1 MKHKKPNLVFILAVC
16 LILSIALWGFFLP
29 DGFTLVAGAAFT
41 FLTEN
46 FGWFYTLSMALFVG
60 FAVWIGFF
68 SKYKNM
74 RLGPDDSRPEYSNT
88 AWFAML
94 FSAGMGIGLVFWSVA
109 EPMNFF
115 AAPLG
120 TEPGS
125 PEAAKFAIT
134 KSFLHWGIHPWANYT
149 VMALALAYMQFRRGK
164 STLISSLF
172 IPLIGKKGADGPI
185 GKAIDILALLATA
198 GGVCTTLGL
207 GVMQLNSGMNYLLGI
222 PITPTLVV
230 GTVVVLTVVY
240 VLTAVAGVEKGSA
253 LVSNLNLIIVGLVVV
268 FLFLTGPTVS
278 ILNNLV
284 EGIGSYC
291 TSFFDNSFSMGAFGD
306 SKWYG
311 EWTIYYWAWW
321 ISWSPFTGSFIAR
334 ISRGRTVKE
343 FVAGVLLLPAAAS
356 MIWFAIFGTM
366 GLNLGLET
374 AVSSIRSTATALFV
388 VLEHYPLGHILSFI
402 MLILVCTF
410 FCASATSATIVL
422 GMYSEGGTLNPS
434 NRSKVVWGILLAVL
448 ALSMML
454 SSDNGLEMLKTLSIV
469 AGFPFAIIKVI
480 SLVSLQKALRDE
492 DPAAIE
498 RAYRSGRSDTHTPPA
513 DVQTEHP

>member
-1 MKHKKPNLVFILAVC
+1 MKHTKNNLAFVIAVVLVLA
-16 LILSIALWGFFLP
+16 ISLWGFFLP
-29 DGFTLVAGAAFT
+29 EQFAAVAGTVFSV
-41 FLTEN
+41 LTGN

-88 AWFAML
+88 VWFAML

-109 EPMNFF
+109 EPLNFF

-120 TEPGS
+120 AEAGTPA
-125 PEAAKFAIT
+125 AAKFAFT
-134 KSFLHWGIHPWANYT
+134 KAFLHWGIHPWANYT
-149 VMALALAYMQFRRGK
+149 VMALALAYMQFRRGN
-164 STLISSLF
+164 SALISSLF
-172 IPLIGKKGADGPI
+172 TPLMGRKGADGPV
-185 GKAIDILALLATA
+185 GKLIDVLALLATA

-222 PITPTLVV
+222 PVTPALVI
-230 GTVVVLTVVY
+230 GTVVVLTVIY

-253 LVSNLNLIIVGLVVV
+253 LVSNANILIAGLVMV
-268 FLFLTGPTVS
+268 FLFIAGPTVD
-278 ILNNLV
+278 ILNNLI
-284 EGIGSYC
+284 EGIGSYF
-291 TSFFDNSFSMGAFGD
+291 TSFFDNSFAMGAFGD
-306 SKWYG
+306 SQWYG
-311 EWTIYYWAWW
+311 QWTIYYWAWW

-356 MIWFAIFGTM
+356 MIWFAIFGTL
-366 GLNLGLET
+366 GIDLGLGT
-374 AVSSIRSTATALFV
+374 ALEAIRSTSTALFV
-388 VLEHYPLGHILSFI
+388 VLARYPLGKILSFI

-434 NRSKVVWGILLAVL
+434 NRSKVIWGVLLAVL
-448 ALSMML
+448 SLSLML
-454 SSDNGLEMLKTLSIV
+454 SSEDGLEMLKTLSIV
-469 AGFPFAIIKVI
+469 VGFPFAIIKVF
-480 SLVSLQKALRDE
+480 SLGALQKALREE
-492 DPAAIE
+492 DTDAID
-498 RAYRSGRSDTHTPPA
+498 RAYYAGRHAASRPKG
-513 DVQTEHP
+513 

>member
-1 MKHKKPNLVFILAVC
+1 MKRKKPNLVFIIAVC
-16 LILSIALWGFFLP
+16 LVLAIALWGLLLP
-29 DGFTLVAGAAFT
+29 EGFASVAGAAFT
-41 FLTEN
+41 FLTDN

-74 RLGPDDSRPEYSNT
+74 RLGPDDSKPEYSNT

-115 AAPLG
+115 SAPMG
-120 TEPGS
+120 VDPGS
-125 PEAAKFAIT
+125 QEAAKFAFT
-134 KSFLHWGIHPWANYT
+134 KAFLHWGIHPWANYT

-172 IPLIGKKGADGPI
+172 TPLIGQKGADGPI
-185 GKAIDILALLATA
+185 GKAIDVLALLATA

-222 PITPTLVV
+222 EITPALVI
-230 GTVVVLTVVY
+230 GTVVVLTVIY
-240 VLTAVAGVEKGSA
+240 VLTSVAGVEKGSA
-253 LVSNLNLIIVGLVVV
+253 LVSNMNIIIAGLVMV
-268 FLFLTGPTVS
+268 FLFIAGPTVD
-278 ILNNLV
+278 ILNNLI
-284 EGIGSYC
+284 EGIGSYF
-291 TSFFDNSFSMGAFGD
+291 TSFFDNSFAMGAFGD

-311 EWTIYYWAWW
+311 SWTLYYWAWW

-343 FVAGVLLLPAAAS
+343 FVAGVLILPAVAS
-356 MIWFAIFGTM
+356 MIWFAIFGTL
-366 GLNLGLET
+366 GINLGLDT
-374 AVSSIRSTATALFV
+374 AVTAIKSTATALFV
-388 VLEHYPLGHILSFI
+388 VLAEYPLGHILSFI

-434 NRSKVVWGILLAVL
+434 NRSKVIWGILLAVL
-448 ALSMML
+448 ALSLML
-454 SSDNGLEMLKTLSIV
+454 SSENGLDMLKTLSIV
-469 AGFPFAIIKVI
+469 VGFPFAIIKVI
-480 SLVSLQKALRDE
+480 SLVALRKALKEE
-492 DPAAIE
+492 DIEAIQ
-498 RAYRSGRSDTHTPPA
+498 RSCQSKTGNHS
-513 DVQTEHP
+513 

>member
-1 MKHKKPNLVFILAVC
+1 MKHKKPNLVFLIAVGLVLA
-16 LILSIALWGFFLP
+16 IALWGLLLP
-29 DGFTLVAGAAFT
+29 EGFASVAGAAFAL
-41 FLTEN
+41 LTEN

-115 AAPLG
+115 AAPMG
-120 TEPGS
+120 VEPGS
-125 PEAAKFAIT
+125 QEAARFTFT
-134 KSFLHWGIHPWANYT
+134 KAFLHWGIHPWANYT

-172 IPLIGKKGADGPI
+172 TPLIGKKGVEGPV
-185 GKAIDILALLATA
+185 GKIIDVLALLATA

-207 GVMQLNSGMNYLLGI
+207 GVMQLNSGMNYLFGI
-222 PITPTLVV
+222 EVTPALVI
-230 GTVVVLTVVY
+230 GTVVVLTIIY
-240 VLTAVAGVEKGSA
+240 VLTSVAGVEKGSA
-253 LVSNLNLIIVGLVVV
+253 LVSNMNIIIAGLVMV
-268 FLFLTGPTVS
+268 FLFVTGPTVD

-284 EGIGSYC
+284 EGVGAYF
-291 TSFFDNSFSMGAFGD
+291 TDFFDNSFAMGAFGD
-306 SKWYG
+306 SQWYG
-311 EWTIYYWAWW
+311 KWTLYYWAWW

-343 FVAGVLLLPAAAS
+343 FVAGVLILPAAAS
-356 MIWFAIFGTM
+356 MIWFAIFGTL
-366 GLNLGLET
+366 GLNLGLDA
-374 AVSSIRSTATALFV
+374 AVEAIQSTSTALFL
-388 VLEHYPLGHILSFI
+388 VLSHYPMGFILSVI

-422 GMYSEGGTLNPS
+422 GMYSEGGTMNPS
-434 NRSKVVWGILLAVL
+434 NRSKVIWGILLAIL
-448 ALSMML
+448 ALSLML
-454 SSDNGLEMLKTLSIV
+454 SSENGLDMLKTLSIV
-469 AGFPFAIIKVI
+469 VGFPFAIIKVI
-480 SLVSLQKALRDE
+480 SLISLKKALKDE
-492 DPAAIE
+492 DTAAID
-498 RAYRSGRSDTHTPPA
+498 RAYQASTEKPA
-513 DVQTEHP
+513 GGD